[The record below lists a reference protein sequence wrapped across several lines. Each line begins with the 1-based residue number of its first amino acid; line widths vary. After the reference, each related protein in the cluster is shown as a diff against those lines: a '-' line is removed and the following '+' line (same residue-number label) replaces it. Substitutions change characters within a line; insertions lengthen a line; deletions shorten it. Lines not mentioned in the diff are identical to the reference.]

1 MEKQYKDEQINR
13 NVKIEKEYALSTMT
27 DLHYHSSH
35 YEIYL
40 LLSGKQRYFI
50 GNKFYD
56 MHAGDI
62 ALIEKG
68 VLHKTQKNIGG
79 NRILLSFNHE
89 FLERYFSNDSLKI
102 LLKFFEKKAV
112 RLENAQ
118 LSQAQSLMENIL
130 SAQKKYDDESV
141 FYNLLQLF
149 ILLNNTNPL
158 LTEEFSNNSVLA
170 KLIEYV
176 DKNFKQITCLDD
188 VSKALFIS
196 KYHICHLFKTNLDI
210 TFNNY
215 LIKIKLKEAK
225 RLLLS
230 TDYNVT
236 EISML
241 SNFTNSAYFCY
252 VFRKQMG
259 ISPTKYRKQF
269 QYI

>member
-1 MEKQYKDEQINR
+1 MEKQYQDQQINR
-13 NVKIEKEYALSTMT
+13 NIKIEKEYALSKMN

-56 MHAGDI
+56 MHAGDV

-68 VLHKTQKNIGG
+68 TLHKTQKNIGG
-79 NRILLSFNHE
+79 NRILLSFNHD
-89 FLERYFSNDSLKI
+89 FLEKYFSDNSLNI
-102 LLKFFEKKAV
+102 LLKFFEKKAI
-112 RLENAQ
+112 RLENKQ
-118 LSQAQSLMENIL
+118 LPHAQSLMENIIT
-130 SAQKKYDDESV
+130 AQKKEDDESV

-149 ILLNNTNPL
+149 ILLNNCNAL
-158 LTEEFSNNSVLA
+158 LNEEFSSNSVLA
-170 KLIEYV
+170 KLLDYV
-176 DKNFKQITCLDD
+176 DKNFQNISCLED

-196 KYHICHLFKTNLDI
+196 KYHICHLFKTKLDI

-215 LIKIKLKEAK
+215 LLKIKLKEAK

-236 EISML
+236 KIAIL
-241 SNFTNSAYFCY
+241 CNFTNSAYFCY
-252 VFRKQMG
+252 VFRNQMG
-259 ISPTKYRKQF
+259 VSPTKYRKQNK
-269 QYI
+269 